1 MTSMERR
8 SYCTNRISKAGRIPD
23 WFTKK
28 LGRSNQSYGRS
39 SRNDEK
45 AV

>member
-1 MTSMERR
+1 MERR
-8 SYCTNRISKAGRIPD
+8 YYCANRISKARGILD
-23 WFTKK
+23 QFTKK

-39 SRNDEK
+39 LRNDEE

>member
-8 SYCTNRISKAGRIPD
+8 HYYANGISKAREILD

-28 LGRSNQSYGRS
+28 LGRSNQSYGKS
-39 SRNDEK
+39 SRNDEE
-45 AV
+45 VV